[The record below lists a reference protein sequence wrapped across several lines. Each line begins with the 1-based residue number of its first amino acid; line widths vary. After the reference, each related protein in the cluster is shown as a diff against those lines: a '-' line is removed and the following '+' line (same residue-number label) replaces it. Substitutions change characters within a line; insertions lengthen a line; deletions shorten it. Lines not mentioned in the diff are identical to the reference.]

1 VKNQW
6 IRVAMRTQRGRRMFC
21 LAQFVI
27 LGVVFGLL
35 LPSNLQAQ
43 QSSRPAFALHA
54 GDRVVFYGDSITAQ
68 HLYTRFVED
77 FVVTRYPQMRI
88 DFYNAGVSGDIV
100 SGGYS
105 GGMET
110 RVKRDVL
117 PWHPT
122 VVTIMLGMN
131 DGRYVTAFGKNYQTY
146 KIGYRKLVDDLKTD
160 LPGVRLTLIVPSPY
174 DEITRVPIIP
184 GYNGVLLRYGNFL
197 SQWGT
202 KQDIP
207 VVDFNQPMTDALR
220 AGMKIDPV
228 MAASL
233 LPDRIHPSPAGHWI
247 MAAALV
253 RAWNISPIV
262 CSVALDAARTD
273 VIAQQNTT
281 VSGLN
286 ETANGLQW
294 TQLDRALPLPLEL
307 NDSMTQFLLQISYI
321 ASLDQQMLRV
331 TGLSAASYS
340 LEIDGQKIAS
350 FSRQELAGGIN
361 LALYSTPM
369 EQQAKSIDW
378 TTDDRS
384 KLSGTRFD
392 LMFEGDKIAGEA
404 DAVRVLDTLDQ
415 QMIDAEYKNAQPKPH
430 TFTLT
435 ADSR

>member
-1 VKNQW
+1 MKKQW
-6 IRVAMRTQRGRRMFC
+6 IPVAARTQREQRISC
-21 LAQFVI
+21 LVQLAM
-27 LGVVFGLL
+27 LGIVLGLL
-35 LPSNLQAQ
+35 LSANMQAQ
-43 QSSRPAFALHA
+43 SSQPAFALHA

-77 FVVTRYPQMRI
+77 FVVSRYPEIRI
-88 DFYNAGVSGDIV
+88 DFYNAGVSGDTV

-105 GGMET
+105 GEMET
-110 RVKRDVL
+110 RLRRDVL

-131 DGRYVTAFGKNYQTY
+131 DGRYVTAFDKNFQAY
-146 KIGYRKLVDDLKTD
+146 KIGYHKLVDDLKTD

-174 DEITRVPIIP
+174 DEITRAPIIP
-184 GYNGVLLRYGNFL
+184 GYNSVLLRYGNFL

-202 KQDIP
+202 KQGIP

-220 AGMKIDPV
+220 AGMKIDPR

-247 MAAALV
+247 MATALV
-253 RAWNISPIV
+253 RGWNISPIV
-262 CSVALDAARTD
+262 SSVTLDATQTT
-273 VIAQQNTT
+273 IANQQNTT
-281 VSGLN
+281 VSGLSSM
-286 ETANGLQW
+286 ANGLRW

-307 NDSMTQFLLQISYI
+307 NDSMTQFLLQISDI
-321 ASLDQQMLRV
+321 GSLDQQMLRI

-378 TTDDRS
+378 TADDRS

-392 LMFEGDKIAGEA
+392 LTFEGDKIAGEA

-435 ADSR
+435 ADVR

>member
-1 VKNQW
+1 MRKKS
-6 IRVAMRTQRGRRMFC
+6 IRVASGMQREQGNFRLTRWAMIGIG
-21 LAQFVI
+21 LALFFPVTTR
-27 LGVVFGLL
+27 
-35 LPSNLQAQ
+35 AQ
-43 QSSRPAFALHA
+43 QSPAPAFALHA

-68 HLYTRFVED
+68 HRYTRLVED
-77 FVVTRYPQMRI
+77 FVVSRYPEMRI
-88 DFYNAGVSGDIV
+88 DFYNAGVSGDTV

-105 GGMET
+105 GGIET
-110 RVKRDVL
+110 RLKRDVL

-131 DGRYVTAFGKNYQTY
+131 DGRYTTAFDKNFQVY
-146 KIGYRKLVDDLKTD
+146 KTGYRTLVDDLKTD
-160 LPGVRLTLIVPSPY
+160 LPGVRLTFIRPSPY
-174 DEITRVPIIP
+174 DEITREPLIP
-184 GYNGVLLRYGNFL
+184 GYNSVLLRYGNFL
-197 SQWGT
+197 SQWGA
-202 KQDIP
+202 KQGIP

-220 AGMKIDPV
+220 AGMKIDPR

-233 LPDRIHPSPAGHWI
+233 LPDRIHPSLAGHWI
-247 MAAALV
+247 MAAALA
-253 RAWNISPIV
+253 RGWNINPIV
-262 CSVALDAARTD
+262 SSVTLDAARTD
-273 VIAQQNTT
+273 ITNQQNTT

-286 ETANGLQW
+286 ETANGLRW

-307 NDSMTQFLLQISYI
+307 NNSMTQFLLQISDI
-321 ASLDQQMLRV
+321 GSLDQQMLRV

-340 LEIDGQKIAS
+340 LEIDGKKIAS

-378 TTDDRS
+378 TAQDRA

-430 TFTLT
+430 TFALI
-435 ADSR
+435 ADGQ

>member
-1 VKNQW
+1 MATASRHS
-6 IRVAMRTQRGRRMFC
+6 IDTRG
-21 LAQFVI
+21 LSKT
-27 LGVVFGLL
+27 L
-35 LPSNLQAQ
+35 
-43 QSSRPAFALHA
+43 
-54 GDRVVFYGDSITAQ
+54 SIS
-68 HLYTRFVED
+68 
-77 FVVTRYPQMRI
+77 RYPEMRI
-88 DFYNAGVSGDIV
+88 DFYNAGVSGDTV
-100 SGGYS
+100 SGGYA
-105 GGMET
+105 GGIET
-110 RVKRDVL
+110 RLKRDVL

-131 DGRYVTAFGKNYQTY
+131 DGRYTTAFDKNFQAY
-146 KIGYRKLVDDLKTD
+146 KTGYRTLVDDLKTD
-160 LPGVRLTLIVPSPY
+160 LPGVRLTLISPSPY
-174 DEITRVPIIP
+174 DEITRTPIIP
-184 GYNGVLLRYGNFL
+184 GYNSVLLRYGNFL
-197 SQWGT
+197 SQWGA
-202 KQDIP
+202 KQGIP

-220 AGMKIDPV
+220 AGMKIDPR

-233 LPDRIHPSPAGHWI
+233 LPDRIHPSLAGHWI
-247 MAAALV
+247 MAAALA
-253 RAWNISPIV
+253 RGWNINPIV
-262 CSVALDAARTD
+262 SSVTLDAARTD
-273 VIAQQNTT
+273 ITNQQNTT

-286 ETANGLQW
+286 ETANGLRW

-307 NDSMTQFLLQISYI
+307 NDSMTQFLLQISDI

-378 TTDDRS
+378 TAQDRA

-430 TFTLT
+430 TFALI
-435 ADSR
+435 ADGQ